1 MHEQIEAPPGEQK
14 YYCNINYTWNRSMS
28 NNGSPTVDMMMKILN
43 LYTLEYQKR
52 TSFTAIDERFYF
64 FLYL

>member
-1 MHEQIEAPPGEQK
+1 
-14 YYCNINYTWNRSMS
+14 MS

-64 FLYL
+64 FYIYKKLHRFAQLLRVIME